1 MRLRRA
7 AMPAAILAV
16 LAALS
21 VVLQLRPV
29 AVNPIAPSIEFRQD
43 RVPLGGALEVTYV
56 WALEPGARRLEQ
68 DYRALVRFVD
78 DQDVTLFD
86 DDHAPAPPSSA
97 WQPGETYRYT
107 RTTFVP
113 LLPYTGPVEVRMGLY
128 PLPGR
133 GERPT
138 LKGVDRGSREYGVAR
153 IELRPQTENVYLY
166 YKEGWYNPEKVPE
179 KPTVE
184 RQWTKKEAVVSFRNP
199 NLRLERATDV
209 IVYLRGE
216 TCVKCFP
223 RDPTLTVSVGNRVGR
238 RFLIDGPQERLWKIR
253 VRASD
258 LGREEWTD
266 LRLAMDQSFVPRD
279 LYPPLNNDGRQL
291 GFSVSHLSVAE
302 AARAGSPDGVE
313 DAVPLDP
320 APPQGLSAPRAP

>member
-1 MRLRRA
+1 VRLRRA
-7 AMPAAILAV
+7 VIPAAILAV

-21 VVLQLRPV
+21 GALLLRPV
-29 AVNPIAPSIEFRQD
+29 EVNPITPSIEVGQD
-43 RVPLGGALEVTYV
+43 RVPVGGALEITYV
-56 WALEPGARRLEQ
+56 WTLEPGAKRLEQ

-86 DDHAPAPPSSA
+86 DDHAPAPPASA

-107 RTTFVP
+107 RTIFVP

-133 GERPT
+133 GQRPV
-138 LKGVDRGSREYGVAR
+138 LMGVDRGSREYGVAR
-153 IELRPQTENVYLY
+153 IELRPQTDNVYLY

-184 RQWTKKEAVVSFRNP
+184 RQWTKKEAVVAFRNP
-199 NLRLERATDV
+199 NLKLEKPTDV

-238 RFLIDGPQERLWKIR
+238 RFLIDGPQEHLWKIR
-253 VRASD
+253 VRAND
-258 LGREEWTD
+258 LGAEEWTD
-266 LRLAMDQSFVPRD
+266 LRLAMDQSFVPKD
-279 LYPPLNNDGRQL
+279 LYPPLNNDARQL

-302 AARAGSPDGVE
+302 AAPLGSPEGVE
-313 DAVPLDP
+313 EAVPLDP
-320 APPQGLSAPRAP
+320 GGPQGSSAPQGP